1 MSKKILT
8 SLLLLLVMA
17 TTASAQSLLYTKT
30 GKIYFNCTGGV
41 EPIEGVNKSVLC
53 ALEPKSGKLQFSLQM
68 KGFEFEKD
76 LMKEHFNENYVESD
90 KYPKAD
96 FAGQVTNNAEVNYA
110 KDGVYNVK
118 VSGKLSMHN
127 VSKDVSTTG
136 KITIKGG
143 VATATAEFSVLLSD
157 YKVDIPALVKDKISK
172 DAKITVTCVL
182 DQKK

>member
-1 MSKKILT
+1 MSKKIMT
-8 SLLLLLVMA
+8 SLFVLLAFAV
-17 TTASAQSLLYTKT
+17 TSSAQALLYTKT

-53 ALEPKSGKLQFSLQM
+53 ALEPKSGKLQFSVQM

-96 FAGQVTNNAEVNYA
+96 FNGQLTNNAEVNYA
-110 KDGVYNVK
+110 KDGVYAVK

-127 VSKDVSTTG
+127 VTRDVTTAG

-157 YKVDIPALVKDKISK
+157 YKVEIPSLVKDKISK